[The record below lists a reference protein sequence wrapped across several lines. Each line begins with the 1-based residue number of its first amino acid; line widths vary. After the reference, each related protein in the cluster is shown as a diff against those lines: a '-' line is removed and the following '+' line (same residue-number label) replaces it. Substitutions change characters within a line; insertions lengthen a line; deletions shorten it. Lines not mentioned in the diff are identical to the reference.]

1 TLPTVTLA
9 NGGSGL
15 AYTGTFIIPAGD
27 GTVTATVSATDTAGN
42 ALSATGQ
49 TGFTI
54 DNTAPT
60 VTSIVRAS
68 NAAALTT
75 GASAPAFTVTFSE
88 SVSGV
93 TAANFAVNRGSGIDG
108 TPPTIASVTGSGT
121 TWTVTL
127 GVTDTTGDY
136 GSNTNATLGLTVVPA
151 SNAVDAAGNA
161 LASATVTG
169 TNESY
174 NLDTTAPVV
183 SGVTSTLANGSY
195 KAGQAVPVTVT
206 FSEPVTVTG
215 TPQLTLATGT
225 PSTTAVNYTSGSGT
239 TVLTFTYMVAAG
251 NTSADLDYAATTSLA
266 LNGGTIRDAAGNDAT
281 RTLASPGA
289 SGSLGNAKA
298 LVIDTTAP
306 TVTSITRVNSQLTK
320 DPPAFT
326 VTFSEP
332 VFGVAFQNFAV
343 RKGPGVTGTEAI
355 GVSGSGATRTV
366 TITGLGGDYGKNGT
380 ETVDLTY
387 KPVGAT
393 VTDLAGNVWTGSDT
407 DAGRPYY
414 LDTQRPTV
422 ISVTTADSGPKA
434 PGATVAF
441 DVKFGEAVFVTGT
454 PTVTMAT
461 GLGAATYTSGSGTAT
476 LTFTYTVRAAD
487 ANALRLDYASQSAL
501 AGTITDS
508 AGGAYVTANGLPQQ
522 VGYSGLYT
530 ANVYVDKVAPTVSKV
545 TAPSRTNPPYYRTF
559 QVPIS
564 VEFSE
569 AVVVSGTPTLTL
581 ALCASETTPC
591 ADQVTQNAAYS
602 SGSGT
607 KVLVFSY
614 KVITGVT
621 TNGAPLQYSSTG
633 ALAGTIKDVAGNDA
647 ILTLPSLTSSASLGS
662 TTAGN
667 VS

>member
-1 TLPTVTLA
+1 
-9 NGGSGL
+9 
-15 AYTGTFIIPAGD
+15 
-27 GTVTATVSATDTAGN
+27 
-42 ALSATGQ
+42 
-49 TGFTI
+49 
-54 DNTAPT
+54 
-60 VTSIVRAS
+60 
-68 NAAALTT
+68 
-75 GASAPAFTVTFSE
+75 
-88 SVSGV
+88 
-93 TAANFAVNRGSGIDG
+93 
-108 TPPTIASVTGSGT
+108 
-121 TWTVTL
+121 
-127 GVTDTTGDY
+127 
-136 GSNTNATLGLTVVPA
+136 
-151 SNAVDAAGNA
+151 
-161 LASATVTG
+161 G

-174 NLDTTAPVV
+174 NLDTTAATVT
-183 SGVTSTLANGSY
+183 GVTSTLANGSY
-195 KAGQAVPVTVT
+195 KSGQAVPVTVT

-225 PSTTAVNYTSGSGT
+225 PSTTAVNYNSGSGT
-239 TVLTFTYMVAAG
+239 AELTFTYTVASG
-251 NTSADLDYAATTSLA
+251 DTSADLDYASTTSLA
-266 LNGGTIRDAAGNDAT
+266 LNGGTIRDAAGNAAT

-487 ANALRLDYASQSAL
+487 ANATRLDYASQSAL

-581 ALCASETTPC
+581 ALCASETIPC
-591 ADQVTQNAAYS
+591 DAPVTQNAAYS

-614 KVITGVT
+614 VVPGTGIRPDATGVT
-621 TNGAPLQYSSTG
+621 
-633 ALAGTIKDVAGNDA
+633 
-647 ILTLPSLTSSASLGS
+647 
-662 TTAGN
+662 
-667 VS
+667 

>member
-1 TLPTVTLA
+1 TGPYKSGDSVTVTATFTEANALSGTPTLTLVANSYTGGTLPTVTLA

-127 GVTDTTGDY
+127 GVTGTTGDY

-441 DVKFGEAVFVTGT
+441 DVKFGEAVPRSPWPRALGPR
-454 PTVTMAT
+454 PTRVA
-461 GLGAATYTSGSGTAT
+461 
-476 LTFTYTVRAAD
+476 
-487 ANALRLDYASQSAL
+487 
-501 AGTITDS
+501 
-508 AGGAYVTANGLPQQ
+508 
-522 VGYSGLYT
+522 
-530 ANVYVDKVAPTVSKV
+530 VAP
-545 TAPSRTNPPYYRTF
+545 PP
-559 QVPIS
+559 
-564 VEFSE
+564 
-569 AVVVSGTPTLTL
+569 
-581 ALCASETTPC
+581 
-591 ADQVTQNAAYS
+591 
-602 SGSGT
+602 
-607 KVLVFSY
+607 
-614 KVITGVT
+614 
-621 TNGAPLQYSSTG
+621 
-633 ALAGTIKDVAGNDA
+633 
-647 ILTLPSLTSSASLGS
+647 
-662 TTAGN
+662 
-667 VS
+667 